1 MDTIFTT
8 LFILFFGA
16 ITIMIFIQTN
26 VELWNEVGKDFWN
39 DMKSNITDWF
49 NDTKM
54 GMWYKNKKNKV
65 EILSDREYK
74 NLMESGRIKNTIIVM
89 QRINSQSQQS
99 LLNIGINYKR
109 IKILTLS
116 RKNLTAIDVIL
127 RMQVEIKFSRQA
139 FAEETLMLFSCCY
152 VFFQGVGML

>member
-49 NDTKM
+49 DNTKM
-54 GMWYKNKKNKV
+54 SMWYKNKKNGVK
-65 EILSDREYK
+65 ILSDRKYEK
-74 NLMESGRIKNTIIVM
+74 LLKSGRIKSTIIIM
-89 QRINSQSQQS
+89 
-99 LLNIGINYKR
+99 
-109 IKILTLS
+109 
-116 RKNLTAIDVIL
+116 
-127 RMQVEIKFSRQA
+127 
-139 FAEETLMLFSCCY
+139 
-152 VFFQGVGML
+152 

>member
-8 LFILFFGA
+8 LFILFFGV
-16 ITIMIFIQTN
+16 ITSMIFIQTN

-54 GMWYKNKKNKV
+54 SMWYKNKKNKV

-74 NLMESGRIKNTIIVM
+74 NLMESGQIKNIIIVE
-89 QRINSQSQQS
+89 
-99 LLNIGINYKR
+99 
-109 IKILTLS
+109 
-116 RKNLTAIDVIL
+116 D
-127 RMQVEIKFSRQA
+127 
-139 FAEETLMLFSCCY
+139 
-152 VFFQGVGML
+152 

>member
-49 NDTKM
+49 DNTKM
-54 GMWYKNKKNKV
+54 SMWYKNKKNKV

-89 QRINSQSQQS
+89 QRINSQSHPS

-127 RMQVEIKFSRQA
+127 KMQVEIKFSRQA
-139 FAEETLMLFSCCY
+139 FAEETFMLFSCCY
-152 VFFQGVGML
+152 VFFQGVRIL

>member
-1 MDTIFTT
+1 MAICDKKKLKKLQKNLESPENCIIFVLEKETNKNTTIMDTIFTT

-89 QRINSQSQQS
+89 
-99 LLNIGINYKR
+99 
-109 IKILTLS
+109 
-116 RKNLTAIDVIL
+116 
-127 RMQVEIKFSRQA
+127 
-139 FAEETLMLFSCCY
+139 
-152 VFFQGVGML
+152 

>member
-1 MDTIFTT
+1 MAICDKRNWKKLQKNLESPENCIIFVLEKETNKNTTIMDTIFTT

-65 EILSDREYK
+65 EILSDWEYK
-74 NLMESGRIKNTIIVM
+74 TLMKSGQIKNTIIVE
-89 QRINSQSQQS
+89 
-99 LLNIGINYKR
+99 
-109 IKILTLS
+109 
-116 RKNLTAIDVIL
+116 D
-127 RMQVEIKFSRQA
+127 
-139 FAEETLMLFSCCY
+139 
-152 VFFQGVGML
+152 